1 MMVFDDTLKDNYGIF
16 LILILAVYIF
26 WVTYQLLLF
35 LIPIPILKYYDRHS
49 NKNNNIHYN
58 NIENLKRGNH

>member
-35 LIPIPILKYYDRHS
+35 LIPILKYYDRHS

-58 NIENLKRGNH
+58 NIEKLQRGNH